1 MSIMQ
6 NLTPK
11 DYANEWATQSQYFH
25 AQKYYSW
32 MASLLEQNS
41 NIVEIGSGC
50 GLGTLALITAGHK
63 VICVESNID
72 CVNATIKTLTSNSI
86 KAKLVSSISEA
97 VNSFSNNETPIIN
110 IDVLKL
116 KDGEWQILVGQ
127 AKLNTIVCWLFGTYP
142 DDWVNHGFDK
152 PSELREIIE
161 STLSN
166 ILTRI
171 FPPKSMLNI
180 VNRVGF
186 DENVNVAEKQ
196 GEILGGKQF
205 YFLAFTPILE
215 GIAVGTGSKD
225 ISKLDKVKP
234 HFASSFIKKDECID
248 SIDDTLTLSNSRV
261 TIKNLLSRFIRHL
274 KT

>member
-1 MSIMQ
+1 MHIMQ

-50 GLGTLALITAGHK
+50 GLGTLALIKAGHK
-63 VICVESNID
+63 VICVESSLD

-86 KAKLVSSISEA
+86 KTKLVSSIEDA
-97 VNSFSNNETPIIN
+97 VKSFSNHETPVIM

-116 KDGEWQILVGQ
+116 KDSEWHILVDQ
-127 AKLNTIVCWLFGTYP
+127 AKLNTIACWLFGTYP
-142 DDWVNHGFDK
+142 DDWVNHGFNV
-152 PSELREIIE
+152 PSELREKIE
-161 STLSN
+161 STLSS

-186 DENVNVAEKQ
+186 DENTSVTEKQ
-196 GEILGGKQF
+196 GEIWGGKQF
-205 YFLAFTPILE
+205 YYLEFTPLLE
-215 GIAVGTGSKD
+215 GIAVGIGSKD

-234 HFASSFIKKDECID
+234 HFASYFTKSDNF
-248 SIDDTLTLSNSRV
+248 
-261 TIKNLLSRFIRHL
+261 
-274 KT
+274 